1 MVNIEENNIEEKI
14 NHNISEEEDEK
25 IDEVIEEN
33 VEEIIDENI
42 VTNNDEFENL
52 IHKISN
58 IHKESILIKDRF
70 MNRHKENENY
80 QNDKRKMN
88 ITYEK
93 DFKNHL
99 QKKLNKLDN
108 RLNILQMKYNN
119 YKKWYDRFNII
130 IIIISSLLSIF
141 EALRNQIDDQITED
155 TPFYFIFNMT
165 PITISSTITCTAA
178 IIKFKKYQEKM
189 ENMQFTREKVLLAV
203 SRLKHVQESL
213 WFSDHTQFD
222 TIKKKYIEDVYNTY
236 NESNSE
242 LGRHI
247 KFNDHHKFFKM
258 YKKPPEPE
266 EKKTKN
272 LLNII

>member
-1 MVNIEENNIEEKI
+1 MVNTEENNIEEKI

-33 VEEIIDENI
+33 VEEVIDENI
-42 VTNNDEFENL
+42 VTNNDESENL

-108 RLNILQMKYNN
+108 RLNILQMKY
-119 YKKWYDRFNII
+119 
-130 IIIISSLLSIF
+130 SLI
-141 EALRNQIDDQITED
+141 A
-155 TPFYFIFNMT
+155 
-165 PITISSTITCTAA
+165 
-178 IIKFKKYQEKM
+178 K
-189 ENMQFTREKVLLAV
+189 
-203 SRLKHVQESL
+203 
-213 WFSDHTQFD
+213 
-222 TIKKKYIEDVYNTY
+222 
-236 NESNSE
+236 
-242 LGRHI
+242 
-247 KFNDHHKFFKM
+247 
-258 YKKPPEPE
+258 
-266 EKKTKN
+266 
-272 LLNII
+272 